1 MKLAM
6 ALLVACI
13 CSMFIPVAHAD
24 GAPERFTVDTT
35 FEVVPFD
42 PSLPSGVETFMASY
56 VLESVAPDEFATI
69 GPVTYSSSGPLAPF
83 VEDGFGSLNF
93 TDATGA
99 QIQIQYESIVNSWF
113 VNLTLGTNYT
123 EGFQM
128 NGVPAGQPVPEPG
141 TWALLLAGIA
151 LIGSAVILKFLHLR
165 QPHTIAPSL
174 D

>member
-1 MKLAM
+1 MKLGM
-6 ALLVACI
+6 ALLAACI
-13 CSMFIPVAHAD
+13 CSMFVPVAHAD

-56 VLESVAPDEFATI
+56 VVESVAPDEFVLV
-69 GPVTYSSSGPLAPF
+69 GSVTCSSSGPLAPF
-83 VEDGFGSLNF
+83 DCAGGGLNF
-93 TDATGA
+93 TDASGA

-113 VNLTLGTNYT
+113 VDLTLGTGYT

-141 TWALLLAGIA
+141 TWALLLSGIGLVLGTRFRRTA
-151 LIGSAVILKFLHLR
+151 
-165 QPHTIAPSL
+165 
-174 D
+174 